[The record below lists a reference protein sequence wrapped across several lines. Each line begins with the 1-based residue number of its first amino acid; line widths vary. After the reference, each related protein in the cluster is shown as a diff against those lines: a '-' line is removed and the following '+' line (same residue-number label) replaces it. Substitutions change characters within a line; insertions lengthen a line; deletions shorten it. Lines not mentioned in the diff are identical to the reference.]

1 MINPQE
7 NATSAIIPFKVPGC
21 RLRPLEIRDHR
32 VDRFLFRAMF
42 RARRSPLTRRGPMKS
57 PCERH
62 FAYVW
67 SHFLHTIE
75 CYANRG
81 QALMITIAF

>member
-42 RARRSPLTRRGPMKS
+42 RARRSPLTRRGPMK
-57 PCERH
+57 
-62 FAYVW
+62 
-67 SHFLHTIE
+67 
-75 CYANRG
+75 
-81 QALMITIAF
+81 ALVKGTLPMYGVIFFTLLNAMPTEDKR